1 MTEPHLEIGAAF
13 LDTPGSLAIFPSWGL
28 YIEGSAT
35 QCLKEQ
41 AQNISCSLPFESYKI
56 MGVAGAGRLWSA
68 QSVANGGKILSLT
81 VVRRKNRCIPCVYWG
96 SAIFAIVLKYS
107 NLFLPF
113 TFFLY
118 GFHFAFCYKL
128 IVCSKTT
135 AFMKC
140 IRNLFAFIQWD
151 ESLFLYFCKIHC
163 L

>member
-1 MTEPHLEIGAAF
+1 MLIRKCNIVGSCNNLVSFWEIF
-13 LDTPGSLAIFPSWGL
+13 LSQLL
-28 YIEGSAT
+28 YY
-35 QCLKEQ
+35 LKYV
-41 AQNISCSLPFESYKI
+41 I
-56 MGVAGAGRLWSA
+56 V
-68 QSVANGGKILSLT
+68 LSLT
-81 VVRRKNRCIPCVYWG
+81 VVRRKNHCILCVYWG

>member
-1 MTEPHLEIGAAF
+1 MVNCLSAA
-13 LDTPGSLAIFPSWGL
+13 LDLKCMASIDGIYSKSQRIDIIHRWSETPCTIDL
-28 YIEGSAT
+28 
-35 QCLKEQ
+35 QKV
-41 AQNISCSLPFESYKI
+41 NICCT
-56 MGVAGAGRLWSA
+56 
-68 QSVANGGKILSLT
+68 ILSLT